1 MNEDTTNTLVEVEK
15 RFLAYLF
22 HDKKY
27 IVHAMGKI
35 QKEHLPEYGVVY
47 SLLISY
53 FKKFKDVITDNMVD
67 LQFKKKNVSQELV
80 VKYKVLISEIR
91 METEFNDG
99 EFASLMEELIEQ
111 YQRKVCLDIASEII
125 NNNPQHCN
133 SKEFDFLKNNLKKS
147 IFKIDNIGQDIRKEG
162 SVTNSAKSRLERYK
176 RIKEHPEELNF
187 TTSGFKHIDEVM
199 GGYRPGELIYVIG
212 RKGDG
217 KSVFLL
223 NTAFGMWKAGKNVII
238 FSLEIS
244 KEDYE
249 RRFDALAAGV
259 PSKGLKMG
267 QLTPQEE
274 KTYEEYLIK
283 QEKGLTLDGEK
294 CGVLYIV
301 DHAPGMTAAFMES
314 KIEEVE
320 QVMGIKFDVAI
331 SDYSGIMRDNSGASE
346 KRHIYGNIALDLKTL
361 AREKEMIVISAAQKN
376 RASVKDGKNGV
387 ALVGTEAVAE
397 SDSVSDHLD
406 AGFDIMSLG
415 EDYGKIESFKTRDSE
430 PICFTFR
437 KRYEMFKILEVEIGS
452 SSDVWNA
459 IK

>member
-1 MNEDTTNTLVEVEK
+1 MAEDITNSLVEVEK
-15 RFLAYLF
+15 KFLSYLF

-27 IVHAMGKI
+27 IVSSMGKI
-35 QKEHLPEYGVVY
+35 TKEHLPEYGVVY
-47 SLLISY
+47 SLLVSY
-53 FKKFKDVITDNMVD
+53 FKKFKDIITDNMVD
-67 LQFKKKNVSQELV
+67 LQFKKKNVSPELI
-80 VKYKVLISEIR
+80 VKYKILISEVR
-91 METEFNDG
+91 LETEFNEG
-99 EFASLMEELIEQ
+99 EFNSLVAELIEQ
-111 YQRKVCLDIASEII
+111 YQRKVCLDMASEIV
-125 NNNPQHCN
+125 NFNPQHCN
-133 SKEFDFLKNNLKKS
+133 SKDFEFLKEKLKKS
-147 IFKIDNIGQDIRKEG
+147 VFKINNQGEDIRKEG
-162 SVTNSAKSRLERYK
+162 SVTSSAKSRLERYK
-176 RIKEHPEELNF
+176 RVKEHPEELNF
-187 TTSGFKHIDEVM
+187 TTSGFRHIDEVM

-223 NTAFGMWKAGKNVII
+223 NTAYGMWKAGKNVII

-249 RRFDALAAGV
+249 RRFDSLAAGV
-259 PSKGLKMG
+259 QSKGLKMG
-267 QLTPQEE
+267 TLTPQEE
-274 KTYEEYLIK
+274 KIYEDYLIK
-283 QEKGLTLDGEK
+283 QDKGLTPDGEQ

-301 DHAPGMTAAFMES
+301 DHAPGMTTAFMES

-331 SDYSGIMRDNSGASE
+331 SDYSGIMKDNAGANE

-361 AREKEMIVISAAQKN
+361 AREKDMIVISAAQKN

-397 SDSVSDHLD
+397 SDSVSDHID

-415 EDYGKIESFKTRDSE
+415 QDYGKIESFKTRDSE
-430 PICFTFR
+430 PICFSFR
-437 KRYEMFKILEVEIGS
+437 KRYEMFKIMELTDEATNLW
-452 SSDVWNA
+452 DA

>member
-1 MNEDTTNTLVEVEK
+1 MAEDITNSLVEVEK
-15 RFLAYLF
+15 KFLSYLF

-27 IVHAMGKI
+27 IISSMGKI
-35 QKEHLPEYGVVY
+35 TKEHLPEYGVVY
-47 SLLISY
+47 SLLVSY
-53 FKKFKDVITDNMVD
+53 FKKFKDIITDNMVD
-67 LQFKKKNVSQELV
+67 LQFKKKNVSPELI
-80 VKYKVLISEIR
+80 VKYKILISEVR
-91 METEFNDG
+91 LETEFNEG
-99 EFASLMEELIEQ
+99 EFNSLVAELIEQ
-111 YQRKVCLDIASEII
+111 YQRKVCLDMASEIV
-125 NNNPQHCN
+125 NFNPQHCN
-133 SKEFDFLKNNLKKS
+133 SKDFEFLKEKLKKS
-147 IFKIDNIGQDIRKEG
+147 VFKINNQGEDIRKEG
-162 SVTNSAKSRLERYK
+162 SVTSSAKSRLERYK
-176 RIKEHPEELNF
+176 RVKEHPEELNF
-187 TTSGFKHIDEVM
+187 TTSGFRHIDEVM

-223 NTAFGMWKAGKNVII
+223 NTAYGMWKAGKNVII

-249 RRFDALAAGV
+249 RRFDSLAAGV
-259 PSKGLKMG
+259 QSKGLKMG
-267 QLTPQEE
+267 TLTPQEE
-274 KTYEEYLIK
+274 KIYEEYLMK
-283 QEKGLTLDGEK
+283 QDKGLTPDGEQ

-301 DHAPGMTAAFMES
+301 DHAPGMTTAFMES

-331 SDYSGIMRDNSGASE
+331 SDYSGIMKDNAGANE

-361 AREKEMIVISAAQKN
+361 AREKDMIVISAAQKN

-397 SDSVSDHLD
+397 SDSVSDHID

-415 EDYGKIESFKTRDSE
+415 QDYGKIESFKTRDSE
-430 PICFTFR
+430 PICFSFR
-437 KRYEMFKILEVEIGS
+437 KRYEMFKIMELTDEATNLW
-452 SSDVWNA
+452 DA

>member
-1 MNEDTTNTLVEVEK
+1 MAEDITNSLVEVEK
-15 RFLAYLF
+15 KFLSYLF

-27 IVHAMGKI
+27 IVSSMGKI
-35 QKEHLPEYGVVY
+35 TKEHLPEYGVVY
-47 SLLISY
+47 SLLVSY
-53 FKKFKDVITDNMVD
+53 FKKFKDIITDNMVD
-67 LQFKKKNVSQELV
+67 LQFKKKNVSPELI
-80 VKYKVLISEIR
+80 VKYKILISEVR
-91 METEFNDG
+91 LETEFNEG
-99 EFASLMEELIEQ
+99 EFNSLVAELIEQ
-111 YQRKVCLDIASEII
+111 YQRKVCLDMASEIV
-125 NNNPQHCN
+125 NFNPQHCN
-133 SKEFDFLKNNLKKS
+133 SKDFEFLKEKLKKS
-147 IFKIDNIGQDIRKEG
+147 VFKINNQGEDIRKEG
-162 SVTNSAKSRLERYK
+162 SVTSSAKSRLERYK
-176 RIKEHPEELNF
+176 RVKEHPEELNF
-187 TTSGFKHIDEVM
+187 TTSGFRHIDEVM

-223 NTAFGMWKAGKNVII
+223 NTAYGMWKAGKNVII

-249 RRFDALAAGV
+249 RRFDSLAAGV
-259 PSKGLKMG
+259 QSKGLKMG
-267 QLTPQEE
+267 TLTPQEE
-274 KTYEEYLIK
+274 KIYEEYLMK
-283 QEKGLTLDGEK
+283 QDKGLTPDGEQ

-301 DHAPGMTAAFMES
+301 DHAPGMTTAFMES

-331 SDYSGIMRDNSGASE
+331 SDYSGIMKDNAGANE

-361 AREKEMIVISAAQKN
+361 AREKDMIVISAAQKN

-397 SDSVSDHLD
+397 SDSVSDHID

-415 EDYGKIESFKTRDSE
+415 QDYGKIESFKTRDSE
-430 PICFTFR
+430 PICFSFR
-437 KRYEMFKILEVEIGS
+437 KRYEMFKIMEMTDAATDS
-452 SSDVWNA
+452 WNA

>member
-1 MNEDTTNTLVEVEK
+1 MAEDITNSLVEVEK
-15 RFLAYLF
+15 KFLSYLF

-27 IVHAMGKI
+27 IVSSMGKI
-35 QKEHLPEYGVVY
+35 TKEHLPEYGVVY
-47 SLLISY
+47 SLLVSY
-53 FKKFKDVITDNMVD
+53 FKKFKDIITDNMVD
-67 LQFKKKNVSQELV
+67 LQFKKKNVSPELI
-80 VKYKVLISEIR
+80 VKYKILISEVR
-91 METEFNDG
+91 LETEFNEG
-99 EFASLMEELIEQ
+99 EFNSLVAELIEQ
-111 YQRKVCLDIASEII
+111 YQRKVCLDMASEIV
-125 NNNPQHCN
+125 NFNPQHCN
-133 SKEFDFLKNNLKKS
+133 SKDFEFLKEKLKKS
-147 IFKIDNIGQDIRKEG
+147 VFKINNQGEDIRKEG
-162 SVTNSAKSRLERYK
+162 SVTSSAKSRLERYK
-176 RIKEHPEELNF
+176 RVKEHPEELNF
-187 TTSGFKHIDEVM
+187 TTSGFRHIDEIM

-223 NTAFGMWKAGKNVII
+223 NTAYGMWKAGKNVII

-249 RRFDALAAGV
+249 RRFDSLAAGV
-259 PSKGLKMG
+259 QSKGLKMG
-267 QLTPQEE
+267 TLTPQEE
-274 KTYEEYLIK
+274 KIYEEYLMK
-283 QEKGLTLDGEK
+283 QDKGLTPDGEQ

-301 DHAPGMTAAFMES
+301 DHAPGMTTAFMES

-331 SDYSGIMRDNSGASE
+331 SDYSGIMKDNAGANE

-361 AREKEMIVISAAQKN
+361 AREKDMIVISAAQKN

-397 SDSVSDHLD
+397 SDSVSDHID

-415 EDYGKIESFKTRDSE
+415 QDYGKIESFKTRDSE
-430 PICFTFR
+430 PICFSFR
-437 KRYEMFKILEVEIGS
+437 KRYEMFKIMEMTDAATDS
-452 SSDVWNA
+452 WNA

>member
-1 MNEDTTNTLVEVEK
+1 MAEDITNSLVEVEK
-15 RFLAYLF
+15 KFLSYLF

-27 IVHAMGKI
+27 IVSSMGKI
-35 QKEHLPEYGVVY
+35 TKEHLPEYGVVY
-47 SLLISY
+47 SLLVSY
-53 FKKFKDVITDNMVD
+53 FKKFKDIITDNMVD
-67 LQFKKKNVSQELV
+67 LQFKKKNVSPELI
-80 VKYKVLISEIR
+80 VKYKILISEVR
-91 METEFNDG
+91 METEFNEG
-99 EFASLMEELIEQ
+99 EFNSLVAELIEQ
-111 YQRKVCLDIASEII
+111 YQRKVCLDMASEIV
-125 NNNPQHCN
+125 NFNPQHCN
-133 SKEFDFLKNNLKKS
+133 SKDFEFLKEKLKKS
-147 IFKIDNIGQDIRKEG
+147 VFKINNQGEDIRKEG
-162 SVTNSAKSRLERYK
+162 SVTSSAKSRLERYK
-176 RIKEHPEELNF
+176 RVKEHPEELNF
-187 TTSGFKHIDEVM
+187 TTSGFRHIDEVM

-223 NTAFGMWKAGKNVII
+223 NTAYGMWKAGKNVII

-249 RRFDALAAGV
+249 RRFDSLAAGV
-259 PSKGLKMG
+259 QSKGLKMG
-267 QLTPQEE
+267 TLTPQEE
-274 KTYEEYLIK
+274 KIYEEYLMK
-283 QEKGLTLDGEK
+283 QDKGLTPDGEQ

-301 DHAPGMTAAFMES
+301 DHAPGMTTAFMES

-331 SDYSGIMRDNSGASE
+331 SDYSGIMKDNAGANE

-361 AREKEMIVISAAQKN
+361 AREKDMIVISAAQKN

-397 SDSVSDHLD
+397 SDSVSDHID

-415 EDYGKIESFKTRDSE
+415 QDYGKIESFKTRDSE
-430 PICFTFR
+430 PICFSFR
-437 KRYEMFKILEVEIGS
+437 KRYEMFKIMEMTDEATDS
-452 SSDVWNA
+452 WNA

>member
-1 MNEDTTNTLVEVEK
+1 MAEDITNSLVEVEK
-15 RFLAYLF
+15 KFLSYLF

-27 IVHAMGKI
+27 IVSSMGKI
-35 QKEHLPEYGVVY
+35 TKEHLPEYGVVY
-47 SLLISY
+47 SLLVSY
-53 FKKFKDVITDNMVD
+53 FKKFKDIITDNMVD
-67 LQFKKKNVSQELV
+67 LQFKKKNVSPELI
-80 VKYKVLISEIR
+80 VKYKILISEVR
-91 METEFNDG
+91 LETEFNEG
-99 EFASLMEELIEQ
+99 EFNSLVAELIEQ
-111 YQRKVCLDIASEII
+111 YQRKVCLDMASEIV
-125 NNNPQHCN
+125 NFNPQHCN
-133 SKEFDFLKNNLKKS
+133 SKDFEFLKEKLKKS
-147 IFKIDNIGQDIRKEG
+147 VFKINNQGEDIRKEG
-162 SVTNSAKSRLERYK
+162 SVTSSAKSRLERYK
-176 RIKEHPEELNF
+176 RVKEHPEELNF
-187 TTSGFKHIDEVM
+187 TTSGFRHIDEVM

-223 NTAFGMWKAGKNVII
+223 NTAYGMWKAGKNVII

-249 RRFDALAAGV
+249 RRFDSLAAGV
-259 PSKGLKMG
+259 QSKGLKMG
-267 QLTPQEE
+267 TLTPQEE
-274 KTYEEYLIK
+274 KIYEDYLIK
-283 QEKGLTLDGEK
+283 QDKGLTPDGEQ

-301 DHAPGMTAAFMES
+301 DHAPGMTTAFMES

-331 SDYSGIMRDNSGASE
+331 SDYSGIMKDNAGANE

-361 AREKEMIVISAAQKN
+361 AREKDMIVISAAQKN

-397 SDSVSDHLD
+397 SDSVSDHID

-415 EDYGKIESFKTRDSE
+415 QDYGKIESFKTRDSE
-430 PICFTFR
+430 PICFSFR
-437 KRYEMFKILEVEIGS
+437 KRYEMFKIMELTDAATDS
-452 SSDVWNA
+452 WNA

>member
-1 MNEDTTNTLVEVEK
+1 MAEDITNSLVEVEK
-15 RFLAYLF
+15 KFLSYLF

-27 IVHAMGKI
+27 IVSSMGKI
-35 QKEHLPEYGVVY
+35 TKEHLPEYGVVY
-47 SLLISY
+47 SLLVSY
-53 FKKFKDVITDNMVD
+53 FKKFKDIITDNMVD
-67 LQFKKKNVSQELV
+67 LQFKKKNVSPELI
-80 VKYKVLISEIR
+80 VKYKILISEVR
-91 METEFNDG
+91 LETEFNEG
-99 EFASLMEELIEQ
+99 EFNSLVAELIEQ
-111 YQRKVCLDIASEII
+111 YQRKICLDMASEIV
-125 NNNPQHCN
+125 NFNPQHCN
-133 SKEFDFLKNNLKKS
+133 SKDFEFLKEKLKKS
-147 IFKIDNIGQDIRKEG
+147 VFKINNQGEDIRKEG
-162 SVTNSAKSRLERYK
+162 SVTSSAKSRLERYK
-176 RIKEHPEELNF
+176 RVKEHPEELNF
-187 TTSGFKHIDEVM
+187 TTSGFRHIDEVM

-223 NTAFGMWKAGKNVII
+223 NTAYGMWKAGKNVII

-249 RRFDALAAGV
+249 RRFDSLAAGV
-259 PSKGLKMG
+259 QSKGLKMG
-267 QLTPQEE
+267 TLTPQEE
-274 KTYEEYLIK
+274 KIYEDYLIK
-283 QEKGLTLDGEK
+283 QDKGLTPDGEQ

-301 DHAPGMTAAFMES
+301 DHAPGMTTAFMES

-331 SDYSGIMRDNSGASE
+331 SDYSGIMKDNAGANE

-361 AREKEMIVISAAQKN
+361 AREKDMIVISAAQKN

-397 SDSVSDHLD
+397 SDSVSDHID

-415 EDYGKIESFKTRDSE
+415 QDYGKIESFKTRDSE
-430 PICFTFR
+430 PICFSFR
-437 KRYEMFKILEVEIGS
+437 KRYEMFKIMELTDEATNLW
-452 SSDVWNA
+452 DA

>member
-1 MNEDTTNTLVEVEK
+1 MAEDITNSLVEVEK
-15 RFLAYLF
+15 KFLSYLF

-27 IVHAMGKI
+27 IVSSMGKI
-35 QKEHLPEYGVVY
+35 TKEHLPEYGVVY
-47 SLLISY
+47 SLLVSY
-53 FKKFKDVITDNMVD
+53 FKKFKDIITDNMVD
-67 LQFKKKNVSQELV
+67 LQFKKKNVSPELI
-80 VKYKVLISEIR
+80 VKYKILISEVR
-91 METEFNDG
+91 LETEFNEG
-99 EFASLMEELIEQ
+99 EFNSLVAELIEQ
-111 YQRKVCLDIASEII
+111 YQRKVCLDMASEIV
-125 NNNPQHCN
+125 NFNPQHCN
-133 SKEFDFLKNNLKKS
+133 SKDFEFLKEKLKKS
-147 IFKIDNIGQDIRKEG
+147 VFKINNQGEDIRKEG
-162 SVTNSAKSRLERYK
+162 SVTSSAKSRLERYK
-176 RIKEHPEELNF
+176 RVKEHPEELNF
-187 TTSGFKHIDEVM
+187 TTSGFRHIDEVM

-223 NTAFGMWKAGKNVII
+223 NTAYGMWKAGKNVII

-249 RRFDALAAGV
+249 RRFDSLAAGV
-259 PSKGLKMG
+259 QSKGLKMG
-267 QLTPQEE
+267 TLTPQEE
-274 KTYEEYLIK
+274 KIYEDYLIK
-283 QEKGLTLDGEK
+283 QDKGLTPDGEQ

-301 DHAPGMTAAFMES
+301 DHAPGMTTAFMES

-331 SDYSGIMRDNSGASE
+331 SDYSGIMKDNAGANE

-361 AREKEMIVISAAQKN
+361 AREKDMIVISAAQKN

-397 SDSVSDHLD
+397 SDSVSDHID

-415 EDYGKIESFKTRDSE
+415 QDYGKIESFKTRDSE
-430 PICFTFR
+430 PICFSFR
-437 KRYEMFKILEVEIGS
+437 KRYEMFKIMEMTDAATDS
-452 SSDVWNA
+452 WNA

>member
-1 MNEDTTNTLVEVEK
+1 MAEDITNSLVEVEK
-15 RFLAYLF
+15 KFLSYLF

-27 IVHAMGKI
+27 IVSSMGKI
-35 QKEHLPEYGVVY
+35 TKEHLPEYGVVY
-47 SLLISY
+47 SLLVSY
-53 FKKFKDVITDNMVD
+53 FKKFKDIITDNMVD
-67 LQFKKKNVSQELV
+67 LQFKKKNVSPELI
-80 VKYKVLISEIR
+80 VKYKILISEVR
-91 METEFNDG
+91 METEFNEG
-99 EFASLMEELIEQ
+99 EFNSLVAELIEQ
-111 YQRKVCLDIASEII
+111 YQRKVCLDMASEIV
-125 NNNPQHCN
+125 NFNPQHCN
-133 SKEFDFLKNNLKKS
+133 SKDFEFLKEKLKKS
-147 IFKIDNIGQDIRKEG
+147 VFKINNQGEDIRKEG
-162 SVTNSAKSRLERYK
+162 SVTSSAKSRLERYK
-176 RIKEHPEELNF
+176 RVKEHPEELNF
-187 TTSGFKHIDEVM
+187 TTSGFRHIDEVM

-223 NTAFGMWKAGKNVII
+223 NTAYGMWKAGKNVII

-249 RRFDALAAGV
+249 RRFDSLAAGV
-259 PSKGLKMG
+259 QSKGLKMG
-267 QLTPQEE
+267 TLTPQEE
-274 KTYEEYLIK
+274 KIYEDYLIK
-283 QEKGLTLDGEK
+283 QDKGLTPDGEQ

-301 DHAPGMTAAFMES
+301 DHAPGMTTAFMES

-331 SDYSGIMRDNSGASE
+331 SDYSGIMKDNAGANE

-361 AREKEMIVISAAQKN
+361 AREKDMIVISAAQKN

-397 SDSVSDHLD
+397 SDSVSDHID

-415 EDYGKIESFKTRDSE
+415 QDYGKIESFKTRDSE
-430 PICFTFR
+430 PICFSFR
-437 KRYEMFKILEVEIGS
+437 KRYEMFKIMEMTDAATDS
-452 SSDVWNA
+452 WNA

>member
-1 MNEDTTNTLVEVEK
+1 MAEDITNSLVEVEK
-15 RFLAYLF
+15 KFLSYLF

-27 IVHAMGKI
+27 IVSSMGKI
-35 QKEHLPEYGVVY
+35 TKEHLPEYGVVY
-47 SLLISY
+47 SLLVSY
-53 FKKFKDVITDNMVD
+53 FKKFKDIITDNMVD
-67 LQFKKKNVSQELV
+67 LQFKKKNVSPELI
-80 VKYKVLISEIR
+80 VKYKILISEVR
-91 METEFNDG
+91 LETEFNEG
-99 EFASLMEELIEQ
+99 EFNSLVAELIEQ
-111 YQRKVCLDIASEII
+111 YQRKVCLDMASEIV
-125 NNNPQHCN
+125 NFNPQHCN
-133 SKEFDFLKNNLKKS
+133 SKDFEFLKEKLKKS
-147 IFKIDNIGQDIRKEG
+147 VFKINNQGEDIRKEG
-162 SVTNSAKSRLERYK
+162 SVTSSAKSRLERYK
-176 RIKEHPEELNF
+176 RVKEHPEELNF
-187 TTSGFKHIDEVM
+187 TTSGFRHIDEVM

-223 NTAFGMWKAGKNVII
+223 NTAYGMWKAGKNVII

-249 RRFDALAAGV
+249 RRFDSLAAGV
-259 PSKGLKMG
+259 QSKGLKMG
-267 QLTPQEE
+267 TLTPQEE
-274 KTYEEYLIK
+274 KIYEEYLMK
-283 QEKGLTLDGEK
+283 QDKGLTPDGEQ

-301 DHAPGMTAAFMES
+301 DHAPGMTTAFMES

-331 SDYSGIMRDNSGASE
+331 SDYSGIMKDNAGANE

-361 AREKEMIVISAAQKN
+361 AREKDMIVISAAQKN

-397 SDSVSDHLD
+397 SDSVSDHID

-415 EDYGKIESFKTRDSE
+415 QDYGKIESFKTRDSE
-430 PICFTFR
+430 PICFSFR
-437 KRYEMFKILEVEIGS
+437 KRYEMFKIMELEGIFDS
-452 SSDVWNA
+452 WNA